1 MVPPKPVHGMLT
13 LDELRAQIDSGAIE
27 QVVMSFPDMYGRLMG
42 KRFDGDFFLSSAV
55 DDGTH
60 CCDYLLANDMEM
72 QPQSGYKFANWST
85 SHCTHSVKRLPPAP
99 ALAHSDRGDAAV
111 LLRWSG
117 SAASVTS
124 TWCPTGAPCVG

>member
-1 MVPPKPVHGMLT
+1 MVHSKPVSGLLT
-13 LDELRAQIDSGAIE
+13 LEQLRASIGSGDID

-72 QPQSGYKFANWST
+72 QPQAGYHFANWS
-85 SHCTHSVKRLPPAP
+85 A
-99 ALAHSDRGDAAV
+99 ALAH
-111 LLRWSG
+111 
-117 SAASVTS
+117 TS
-124 TWCPTGAPCVG
+124 THHSMHHTHTQQRRGACGSNDGSSFKSRAAPLALCDE